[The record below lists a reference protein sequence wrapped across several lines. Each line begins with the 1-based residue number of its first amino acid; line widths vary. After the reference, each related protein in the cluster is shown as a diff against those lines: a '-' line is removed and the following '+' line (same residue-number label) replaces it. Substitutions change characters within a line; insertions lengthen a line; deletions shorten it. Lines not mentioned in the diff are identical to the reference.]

1 MRLRLAVQNGR
12 AFVREAAQTRG
23 RYFSF
28 LREVR
33 QESDDGSSIAL
44 SVGGLP
50 SIRQTPTRVNPGG
63 HRPPTPPTLH
73 PLAQLPGR
81 ALRKIRLREDPPHR
95 GAGARGEAGSKS
107 GPSLVG
113 ERAFRHES

>member
-1 MRLRLAVQNGR
+1 MRLRRAAQNGR
-12 AFVREAAQTRG
+12 AFVQEAAQTRG

-33 QESDDGSSIAL
+33 EESEKVFWRGW
-44 SVGGLP
+44 
-50 SIRQTPTRVNPGG
+50 G
-63 HRPPTPPTLH
+63 HRPPNPPTLH